1 MRLNFIVNIFYSF
14 FKEKRII
21 SENTLAQPST
31 PSGLSMIS
39 GALCIMGAWYLRT
52 ETYHPYQDAGG
63 KFNEKALDFGYIY
76 DSSNKMVI
84 MG

>member
-1 MRLNFIVNIFYSF
+1 
-14 FKEKRII
+14 
-21 SENTLAQPST
+21 
-31 PSGLSMIS
+31 MIS
-39 GALCIMGAWYLRT
+39 GALCIMGAWYLTRA

-76 DSSNKMVI
+76 DSSNERVI